1 MNGGFIVSE
10 DTNKEN
16 AAEEAVTEYKIKVYD
31 TITKTKKD
39 VEVSKDV
46 YNEYRRG
53 EWRIDKNNMKNLK
66 RMIPF
71 SALLSKEGDI
81 DDFDEFID
89 HSNNPEE
96 IYCEEQEFYN
106 PISCLKESDIELLDA
121 IYRKKMTKAEYARKV
136 GLTRQAVGQRLERI
150 LKKLK
155 NFCNYSVPHPKN
167 LIDLT

>member
-1 MNGGFIVSE
+1 MSE
-10 DTNKEN
+10 DTNQEKQHIKEFDDCKQ
-16 AAEEAVTEYKIKVYD
+16 TEYTVKVFN
-31 TITKTKKD
+31 TVTKTIVD
-39 VEVSKDV
+39 VTVDEDI

-53 EWRIDKNNMKNLK
+53 AWRIDKNNKKNLK

-71 SALLSKEGDI
+71 SALISKEGDI

-89 HSNNPEE
+89 HSNDPEE
-96 IYCEEQEFYN
+96 IYCNEQEFYN

-150 LKKLK
+150 LKKLEK
-155 NFCNYSVPHPKN
+155 F
-167 LIDLT
+167 L